1 MDDAA
6 LRRVWIAALVVSL
19 QSVAAIYFIVD
30 AVQESG
36 VGALAVNDILVA
48 LALLAGS
55 LFGGMMVRRLL
66 DEARRHAA
74 ALAIARGAMGE
85 LIEERFAAWGLSPS
99 EAEVALFALKGC
111 TIAEI
116 AQLRGSAS
124 GTVRSQLSQ
133 VYAKAEVSGQPMLMS
148 LFLDELVETGPA
160 QTEN

>member
-66 DEARRHAA
+66 EEARRHAA
-74 ALAIARGAMGE
+74 ALAVARGAMGE